1 MTYTEY
7 NAPLPNLAV
16 VILAAGRGKRMNSDL
31 PKVLH
36 PLAGRP
42 LIEYV
47 VTTALK
53 SGAGRIIAVV
63 GYLRELVMERLQG
76 RVEFVVQAEQLGTG
90 HAVQV
95 TEPLLGNFTG
105 DTLILSGDVP
115 LLRSMTVKR
124 LLQLH
129 RREGNACTL
138 ISCEFADPSDYG
150 RVIRGASGEVAAI
163 VEHKDASP
171 QQLQLKEINSGI
183 YLVQTPALF
192 LALKTLKKD
201 NKQGEYYLTD
211 IVQHF
216 VSRGLRVGRLK
227 VKDPLEI
234 AGVNSL
240 AELETLE
247 REYKKR
253 NH

>member
-1 MTYTEY
+1 
-7 NAPLPNLAV
+7 
-16 VILAAGRGKRMNSDL
+16 
-31 PKVLH
+31 
-36 PLAGRP
+36 
-42 LIEYV
+42 
-47 VTTALK
+47 
-53 SGAGRIIAVV
+53 
-63 GYLRELVMERLQG
+63 
-76 RVEFVVQAEQLGTG
+76 
-90 HAVQV
+90 V